1 MPVLTPE
8 QAKAEALARFTDPGP
23 DHINCAQAV
32 VRFALSMLGADDD
45 LMKTA
50 RYLGGGVAG
59 MGEACG
65 AVTGAALA
73 LGLAHMLLD
82 EDEPEETT
90 TRTREYI
97 QELLRDFTAEFGAF
111 RCKDLTGFDLST
123 PEGHDAFAASE
134 VRERCR
140 DYVGWMCDQIA
151 PLLPDPDQKG
161 ENQG

>member
-59 MGEACG
+59 MGEA
-65 AVTGAALA
+65 
-73 LGLAHMLLD
+73 
-82 EDEPEETT
+82 
-90 TRTREYI
+90 
-97 QELLRDFTAEFGAF
+97 
-111 RCKDLTGFDLST
+111 S
-123 PEGHDAFAASE
+123 ASE
-134 VRERCR
+134 AHERCR
-140 DYVGWMCDQIA
+140 LYVAWMCDHLH
-151 PLLPDPDQKG
+151 PLLLEED
-161 ENQG
+161 